1 MKKAIVLGVI
11 VFALALF
18 VAIRMGRYNYAI
30 SGIAIGL
37 AGLLVSALWL
47 EATFSEAARW
57 RTLKI
62 AAASLGLAMA
72 ASVAWPLTVAFVIA
86 RLTLPYRWLAAP
98 PTVDDADALPIDD
111 DIDDEEAAPPAA

>member
-37 AGLLVSALWL
+37 VGLLVSALWL

-62 AAASLGLAMA
+62 AAASLGLAIA
-72 ASVAWPLTVAFVIA
+72 YGVAWPLTVALVTA
-86 RLTLPYRWLAAP
+86 RAMPPYRRLDKP
-98 PTVDDADALPIDD
+98 PVIDDADESTTVD